1 MDGLVNPDAARLA
14 RERGFG
20 GTAEVHTAQ
29 TRYTWV
35 PVVSMATTGLAFL
48 VFAVTVLLEGDA
60 IVSGVLATLLALGVL
75 GAAGWKARS
84 MRATGVEQVYL
95 FSGGLVYT
103 ARNRTEA
110 LAWSEITAV
119 WRTSI
124 DVHTVTGR
132 LVRRERN
139 LTLEKDAMAH
149 ISLTER
155 FAGIESITRSVY
167 RGVTPI
173 QLGRARER
181 LAAGQPV
188 IFPLP
193 VGGDLVVDGQA
204 VTQGKTRIPIAEIR
218 AVETENGSLV
228 IEGQRT
234 LKVTASW
241 IRNLPVLLSLLGVPP
256 RDALH

>member
-1 MDGLVNPDAARLA
+1 
-14 RERGFG
+14 
-20 GTAEVHTAQ
+20 
-29 TRYTWV
+29 
-35 PVVSMATTGLAFL
+35 
-48 VFAVTVLLEGDA
+48 
-60 IVSGVLATLLALGVL
+60 
-75 GAAGWKARS
+75 
-84 MRATGVEQVYL
+84 MRATGVEQVHL

-110 LAWSEITAV
+110 LAWSEITTV

-132 LVRRERN
+132 LARRERN
-139 LTLEKDAMAH
+139 LTLEKDAVAP

-173 QLGRARER
+173 QLDRARER

-193 VGGDLVVDGQA
+193 IDGDLVVDGQA
-204 VTQGKTRIPIAEIR
+204 VTWGKTRIPIAEIR
-218 AVETENGSLV
+218 AVEIENGSLV

-234 LKVTASW
+234 LKVYASW
-241 IRNLPVLLSLLGVPP
+241 IRNLPVLLSLLGVQP
-256 RDALH
+256 RDAPY